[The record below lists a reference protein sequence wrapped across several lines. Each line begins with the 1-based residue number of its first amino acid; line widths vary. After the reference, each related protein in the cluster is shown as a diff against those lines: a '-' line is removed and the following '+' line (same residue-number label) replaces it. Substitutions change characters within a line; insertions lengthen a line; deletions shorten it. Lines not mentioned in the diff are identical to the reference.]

1 MMYRLAQHVELVERD
16 GGIFLLSKT
25 PLCVLRLNRSLAD
38 LVGRG
43 AGGAPITPSESE
55 AGIM

>member
-1 MMYRLAQHVELVERD
+1 MNYRLAHNVELVERE
-16 GGIFLLSKT
+16 GGVFLLSKT

-43 AGGAPITPSESE
+43 MSGAVIEP
-55 AGIM
+55 GIVRHPA